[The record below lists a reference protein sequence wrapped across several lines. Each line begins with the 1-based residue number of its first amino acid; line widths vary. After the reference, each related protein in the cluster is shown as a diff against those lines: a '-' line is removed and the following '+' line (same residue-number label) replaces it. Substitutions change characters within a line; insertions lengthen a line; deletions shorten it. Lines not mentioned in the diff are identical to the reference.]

1 VHGLHFELEEILSHA
16 RDLEYDGIE
25 LFPFHGSYPTTPSE
39 QRALRDLYRQ
49 YGLATPALQSETRG
63 HAASPESKQRDAY
76 VESVQRMIDFAHVL
90 EASEVG
96 IWSGVPLEGVPHDQ
110 QMQGVL
116 DTCQRCAALAE
127 EAGITLA
134 LEPEPVQVVSS
145 LEDILFLLDGVDSSV
160 FTALYDLSH
169 ANVLSRGRPLDF
181 LLALEGRVGH
191 VHFTDSDA
199 QQLLLDVEGASGT
212 SKHLAVGDGNLDL
225 AAILQALKD
234 AGYAGWMQVDV
245 WENPDPY
252 RASKLGKQYLD
263 DFMGK

>member
-1 VHGLHFELEEILSHA
+1 
-16 RDLEYDGIE
+16 
-25 LFPFHGSYPTTPSE
+25 
-39 QRALRDLYRQ
+39 
-49 YGLATPALQSETRG
+49 
-63 HAASPESKQRDAY
+63 
-76 VESVQRMIDFAHVL
+76 
-90 EASEVG
+90 
-96 IWSGVPLEGVPHDQ
+96 
-110 QMQGVL
+110 MQGVL